1 MRDHHLVAKARLCA
15 LLDAVADAD
24 ADAGY
29 RVGQISERDKR
40 GRRRR

>member
-1 MRDHHLVAKARLCA
+1 VRDHHLVAKARLCA
-15 LLDAVADAD
+15 LLDAVAV
-24 ADAGY
+24 AGY

>member
-1 MRDHHLVAKARLCA
+1 VRDHHLVAKARLCA
-15 LLDAVADAD
+15 ILDAVPDD
-24 ADAGY
+24 GY